1 MAPNGAKAA
10 TYKGV
15 RRFGQ
20 VSGPGRG
27 KLAQVFGTS
36 AEITV
41 GQGRGKPR
49 RGRPTG
55 HRTGQLDPPGSLCCL
70 SPPYRDDGGD
80 YQCPVFFIEAQG
92 SWGGNASPFCSS
104 SIECLSGE
112 RTKAMTPSRGG
123 RLMVTPAFIS
133 RAQVS

>member
-1 MAPNGAKAA
+1 MVPNGAKAA

-15 RRFGQ
+15 RRVGQ
-20 VSGPGRG
+20 VSGRTPREVG
-27 KLAQVFGTS
+27 QVFDKSGELEAGR
-36 AEITV
+36 AE
-41 GQGRGKPR
+41 KPAA
-49 RGRPTG
+49 GPTG
-55 HRTGQLDPPGSLCCL
+55 HRTGQLGPPGSLCCL

-92 SWGGNASPFCSS
+92 SWGGNASPFWRS

-133 RAQVS
+133 RSQVS

>member
-1 MAPNGAKAA
+1 MARSGAKAA

-15 RRFGQ
+15 RRVGQ
-20 VSGPGRG
+20 VLGRTPAQLG
-27 KLAQVFGTS
+27 QVFDKS
-36 AEITV
+36 VEFAV
-41 GQGRGKPR
+41 GQGGKSVARGANRPPDKPES
-49 RGRPTG
+49 
-55 HRTGQLDPPGSLCCL
+55 PPGSLCCL
-70 SPPYRDDGGD
+70 NPQYRVDGGD

-92 SWGGNASPFCSS
+92 SCGGRAAPFCRS

-133 RAQVS
+133 RSQVA